1 MVAASRSAAERAASE
16 RGRCMKPPIEP
27 PFPADRE
34 KGSRLIGRAGEEK
47 VQWHGKR
54 TGHRYTS
61 RMTPNN
67 LASGALPVTS
77 KRNPGVKLTLWCTKH
92 ARAPPSRLDGP
103 HS

>member
-54 TGHRYTS
+54 MGHRRFADGDRPFPARVS
-61 RMTPNN
+61 EVRAKLVPGTPID
-67 LASGALPVTS
+67 V
-77 KRNPGVKLTLWCTKH
+77 WCQDEI
-92 ARAPPSRLDGP
+92 APIHDQRI
-103 HS
+103 